1 MEISEYIK
9 QHFLDSCSKNMHD
22 LNHRR
27 ELINIYKEQLKKVKE
42 FIKIEDKSLTKLED
56 DRFNKLS
63 QKNKAIN

>member
-9 QHFLDSCSKNMHD
+9 KHFLDSCSTNMHN

-27 ELINIYKEQLKKVKE
+27 ELINIYKEQIKKVKQ
-42 FIKIEDKSLTKLED
+42 FIKIEDASLTKLED

-63 QKNKAIN
+63 KKNKAIN

>member
-9 QHFLDSCSKNMHD
+9 EHFLDSCSNNMHD

-27 ELINIYKEQLKKVKE
+27 ELINIYKEQLKKIKK
-42 FIKIEDKSLTKLED
+42 FIKIEDESLKKLED
-56 DRFNKLS
+56 DRLNKIS

>member
-9 QHFLDSCSKNMHD
+9 EHFLDSCSNNMHD

-27 ELINIYKEQLKKVKE
+27 ELINIYKEQLKKIRK
-42 FIKIEDKSLTKLED
+42 FIKIEDESLKKLEY
-56 DRFNKLS
+56 DRLNKIS

>member
-9 QHFLDSCSKNMHD
+9 ERFLDSCSNNMHD

-27 ELINIYKEQLKKVKE
+27 ELINLYKEQLKKIKK
-42 FIKIEDKSLTKLED
+42 FIKIEDESLKKLED
-56 DRFNKLS
+56 DRLNKIS

>member
-9 QHFLDSCSKNMHD
+9 QHFLDSCSSNMHD

-42 FIKIEDKSLTKLED
+42 FINIEDISLSKLEY
-56 DRFNKLS
+56 DRLNKLS